1 MYLIEDVNGLQYK
14 VKSLA
19 EFCKEKEITLRL
31 IRYTNPKWKD
41 IEGKR
46 YQEYHKGFKIISEDI
61 EADEVENEEI
71 KKDELELEKLKYKS
85 TEEICPDGTHKSDKL
100 LQMDSNQS
108 KDPSFLLNSHG
119 FNSEEWELLSAKN
132 NIWNAYSKQ
141 DGIMTLYSSKIV
153 AKPKI
158 KSFDLNW
165 YKEQFEKIE
174 PIDPFEIRSL
184 DLFMPQSKKIVEL
197 NLCDLHIG
205 LNGVEYEDKL
215 KLSIDEIIE
224 KHKYAEEF
232 ILPIGQDWLNSNVKI
247 GANFTTVRGTSLE
260 QNLTYRE
267 MVQTGIRIG
276 VYIIESILSKTSAN
290 IDCLYIKG
298 NHDEHS
304 SYILFCALM
313 QRYHHFTH
321 DVLISKRIYFD
332 DSMKPRKYRRY
343 GVNGIGFAHGEN
355 EGKKIYGLFQ
365 IEAPQIFANTNCR
378 EFHLSHLHHE
388 SVKDENGII
397 FRRLPTPNSPDE
409 WHENMGFLGSTNRI
423 QVFVYD
429 YDNGLDSI
437 NYYYLK

>member
-19 EFCKEKEITLRL
+19 EFCKEKNITLRL

-119 FNSEEWELLSAKN
+119 FNSDEWELLSAKN

-158 KSFDLNW
+158 KSFDLSW
-165 YKEQFEKIE
+165 FKEIFESIE
-174 PIDPFEIRSL
+174 PIDPFSEPCVDQIIPKSN
-184 DLFMPQSKKIVEL
+184 KIVEIEMA
-197 NLCDLHIG
+197 DLHIG
-205 LNGVEYEDKL
+205 LNGIEYEEQLNNTIDIMIDKY
-215 KLSIDEIIE
+215 KDVEHFII
-224 KHKYAEEF
+224 
-232 ILPIGQDWLNSNVKI
+232 PIGQDWLNCDIQI
-247 GANFTTVRGTSLE
+247 GADFKTTKGTSL
-260 QNLTYRE
+260 QQKLSYKE
-267 MVQTGIRIG
+267 MYQTGIRIASRLLDN
-276 VYIIESILSKTSAN
+276 IISKTSAT
-290 IDCLYIKG
+290 IECIYIPA
-298 NHDEHS
+298 NHDKHS
-304 SYILFCALM
+304 AFGMFCALM
-313 QRYHHFTH
+313 QRYYHYSHNAMIT
-321 DVLISKRIYFD
+321 KRITFD
-332 DSMKPRKYRRY
+332 DSTKPRKYRKV
-343 GVNGIGFAHGEN
+343 GVVGLGIGHGDG
-355 EGKKIYGLFQ
+355 EGKRIYEAFS
-365 IEAPQIFANTNCR
+365 IEAPTIMANTKYR

-388 SVKDENGII
+388 SVKDIGGIVY
-397 FRRLPTPNSPDE
+397 RRLPTPNTPDD
-409 WHENMGFLGSTNRI
+409 WHTELGFIGSTNRI

-437 NYYYLK
+437 NYYYL

>member
-1 MYLIEDVNGLQYK
+1 MYLIEDINGLQYK
-14 VKSLA
+14 VDSLA
-19 EFCKEKEITLRL
+19 KFCKEKEITLRL
-31 IRYTNPKWKD
+31 IRYTNPKWKN

-61 EADEVENEEI
+61 EADIVENEEI

-85 TEEICPDGTHKSDKL
+85 TEEICQDGTHKSDKL
-100 LQMDSNQS
+100 LRMDSNQS
-108 KDPSFLLNSHG
+108 KDPKFLLEAHG
-119 FNSEEWELLSAKN
+119 FNADEWELLSAKN
-132 NIWNAYSKQ
+132 NIWNTYSKQ
-141 DGIMTLYSSKIV
+141 DGINTLYSSKIV

-158 KSFDLNW
+158 KSFDLSW
-165 YKEQFEKIE
+165 YKEQFKEIE
-174 PIDPFEIRSL
+174 PIDPFEMKCV
-184 DLFMPQSKKIVEL
+184 DLHMPNSNKVVEI
-197 NLCDLHIG
+197 NLADLHIG

-215 KLSIDEIIE
+215 RSSIDEIIE
-224 KHKYAEEF
+224 KHKNAEEF
-232 ILPIGQDWLNSNVKI
+232 VLPIGQDWLNANTKV
-247 GANFTTVRGTSLE
+247 GANFTTVKGTSLE
-260 QNLTYRE
+260 QNLSYKE

-276 VYIIESILSKTSAN
+276 VYIIESILTKTSAN

-313 QRYHHFTH
+313 QRYYHLTH
-321 DVLISKRIYFD
+321 DVLVSKRIHFD
-332 DSMKPRKYRRY
+332 DSMKPRKYRRF
-343 GVNGIGFAHGEN
+343 GVNGIGFAHGDN

-365 IEAPQIFANTNCR
+365 VEAPRIFAETKYR

-397 FRRLPTPNSPDE
+397 FRRLPTPNKADE
-409 WHENMGFLGSTNRI
+409 WHENMGYLGSTNRI

-437 NYYYLK
+437 NYYYL